1 MPESRHPIHLNY
13 ILSRMKIE
21 YRILMDMISGAKTNR
36 NEPAFVPCLTLV
48 FVGISLFAGILIP
61 CVLILKP
68 FVFLTISNA
77 LQEGTG
83 LLCAVS
89 CFLAYRLSARK
100 RMLLL
105 AAFGFLGW
113 TISNLF
119 WFSYRVLIN
128 IHPQYPTISGIG
140 FLGFFLFLAL
150 AYRTEFRDYGI
161 PPVQAVLLFGILLGI
176 PVLNL
181 VISGLTTGPV
191 FFLLY
196 FLLSA
201 CLIGTALRCR
211 IYRYRILFLGTA
223 GYCCAEILYIIRET
237 MIYRDTRL
245 YSLLFISGLLV
256 VISFA
261 VIQIGLFR
269 YLREEQEK
277 TNPVMES

>member
-1 MPESRHPIHLNY
+1 FIT
-13 ILSRMKIE
+13 
-21 YRILMDMISGAKTNR
+21 G
-36 NEPAFVPCLTLV
+36 LTLLLL
-48 FVGISLFAGILIP
+48 GISLFAGILIP

-68 FVFLTISNA
+68 FVFLTVSNA

-119 WFSYRVLIN
+119 WFSYRVLVN

-150 AYRTEFRDYGI
+150 AFRTEFRNYGI
-161 PPVQAVLLFGILLGI
+161 PPGQAIILFAIFLGV
-176 PVLNL
+176 PLLNL
-181 VISGLTTGPV
+181 VMNGLTTGPV

-201 CLIGTALRCR
+201 YLIGTALQCR
-211 IYRYRILFLGTA
+211 IYRYKILFLGTA

-237 MIYRDTRL
+237 MIYRDTHL
-245 YSLLFISGLLV
+245 FSLLFISGLLV

-269 YLREEQEK
+269 YLREEREK
-277 TNPVMES
+277 PDPGTES